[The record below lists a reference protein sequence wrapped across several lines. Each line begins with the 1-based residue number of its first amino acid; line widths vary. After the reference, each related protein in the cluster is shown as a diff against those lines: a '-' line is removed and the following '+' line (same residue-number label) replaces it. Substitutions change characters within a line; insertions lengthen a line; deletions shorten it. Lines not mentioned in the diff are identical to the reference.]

1 VENET
6 LIGTTLF
13 LTGFL
18 IIFIGFSL
26 IIIGTVMGALQNSKA
41 EPDYSK
47 RTDPYGKEEKEA
59 DFRNPPDSENYHE
72 TPPFGKGE
80 PEIKTGGVIMI
91 GPIPI
96 IFGSDKA
103 SAKTAII
110 LAIVLMLLSLLLF
123 RGSLF

>member
-13 LTGFL
+13 LIGFL
-18 IIFIGFSL
+18 IAFIGFSL
-26 IIIGTVMGALQNSKA
+26 IIIGTVIGAFQNS
-41 EPDYSK
+41 ENGRDYSEK
-47 RTDPYGKEEKEA
+47 TDSFGKEEA
-59 DFRNPPDSENYHE
+59 GFRNTSGSEDSFHK
-72 TPPFGKGE
+72 TPPFEKVE
-80 PEIKTGGVIMI
+80 PKIKTGGVIMI

-110 LAIVLMLLSLLLF
+110 LAIVLMLLSLLIF